1 MNIFEEVKDRLD
13 VRQVIEGYGTKVDR
27 KGHFICPFHND
38 THPSA
43 SIKKDFFNCFVC
55 GSGGDVITYTGKMFG
70 LKNYDAAKKLID
82 DFDLNIKTEPLCV
95 SEQLRAKR
103 AYQKRLQQ
111 RKEEQEMENLVKHT
125 GDVLADMHRYLW
137 QGKRD
142 YPVTHI
148 RHLRALSNLAQ
159 MEYYLEEYDR
169 EPKGFSIQY
178 RKLVKLFERALF
190 EWNHQ
195 NE

>member
-1 MNIFEEVKDRLD
+1 MNIFEEVKDKLD
-13 VRQVIEGYGTKVDR
+13 VRHVIETYGTKVDR
-27 KGHFICPFHND
+27 KGHFICPFHDD

-70 LKNYDAAKKLID
+70 LKNYDAAKKLIV
-82 DFDLNIKTEPLCV
+82 DFDLNIEIELSV
-95 SEQLRAKR
+95 NEQLRAKR

-111 RKEEQEMENLVKHT
+111 KKEEQEMENLIKHT
-125 GDVLADMHRYLW
+125 GNVLADMHRYLW

-178 RKLVKLFERALF
+178 RKLVKLLERVLL
-190 EWNHQ
+190 EWNNQ
-195 NE
+195 DE

>member
-1 MNIFEEVKDRLD
+1 MNIFEEVKDKLD
-13 VRQVIEGYGTKVDR
+13 VRHVIETYGTKVDR
-27 KGHFICPFHND
+27 KGHFICPFHDD

-70 LKNYDAAKKLID
+70 LKNYDAAKKLIV
-82 DFDLNIKTEPLCV
+82 DFDLNIEIELSV
-95 SEQLRAKR
+95 NEQLRAKR

-111 RKEEQEMENLVKHT
+111 KKEEQEMENLIKHT
-125 GDVLADMHRYLW
+125 GNVLADMHRYLW

-148 RHLRALSNLAQ
+148 RHLRALSNLSQ
-159 MEYYLEEYDR
+159 IEYYITEYDR
-169 EPKGFSIQY
+169 EPKQFSIQY
-178 RKLVKLFERALF
+178 RKLVKLLERALF
-190 EWNHQ
+190 EWNNQ
-195 NE
+195 DE

>member
-1 MNIFEEVKDRLD
+1 MNIFEEVKDKLD
-13 VRQVIEGYGTKVDR
+13 VRHVIETYGTKVDR
-27 KGHFICPFHND
+27 KGHFICPFHDD

-70 LKNYDAAKKLID
+70 LKNYDAAKKLIV
-82 DFDLNIKTEPLCV
+82 DFDLNIEIELSV
-95 SEQLRAKR
+95 NEQLRAKR

-111 RKEEQEMENLVKHT
+111 KKEEQEMEYLIKHT
-125 GDVLADMHRYLW
+125 GNVLADMHRYLW

-178 RKLVKLFERALF
+178 RKLVKLLERALF
-190 EWNHQ
+190 EWNNQ
-195 NE
+195 D